1 MESDA
6 QRIGEKA
13 LGEEGAERAR
23 QEVLLKD
30 IAGWLRENVLQWKAA
45 PKDR

>member
-6 QRIGEKA
+6 QRTGEKA
-13 LGEEGAERAR
+13 LGEEGAERAW

-30 IAGWLRENVLQWKAA
+30 IAGWLRENVLQWKVA